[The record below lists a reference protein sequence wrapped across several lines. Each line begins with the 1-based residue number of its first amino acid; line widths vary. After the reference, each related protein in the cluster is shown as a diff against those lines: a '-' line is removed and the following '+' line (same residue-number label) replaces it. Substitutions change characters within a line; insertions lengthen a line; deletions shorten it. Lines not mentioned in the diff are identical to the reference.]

1 VITVD
6 TPRRASPPAGL
17 RPERLTAIEE
27 LDYLLDRPAEPNL
40 VLWEIHS
47 HGHLDRSALTAAVT
61 AVFGTDSGARRR
73 LAASGRWDRHLYW
86 RPAGPEPG
94 RPLLTMISWRTPAEL
109 DALRERLFAWPIV
122 LDESVVRI
130 FLAVGPE
137 HDVVILQ
144 VHHTAFDGV
153 SSLRLLGTI
162 AEAYRSRVT
171 TRRLHSVPD
180 SPPIPAWPAL
190 PTTPPTIPPAG
201 ATVPSTPPAASTTPP
216 VPITAPD
223 PLVTSAR
230 PAPTPARWLARAR
243 AGNWPG
249 TVTRIAPQTERPG
262 RPGYG
267 FMLISVPVPRPAP
280 DGDGPRPTVNDLL
293 VAALC
298 LTIDRWNA
306 ARGRASG
313 QISVTI
319 PVNGRAAGQ
328 RWQGDGNL
336 SWLIRVATGPSHRA
350 DPGLLL
356 RHVAT
361 QTRAARDRG
370 RTGGTD
376 AMSRLLATGWAPVVV
391 KRRVARLVRGLT
403 APVLTDT
410 SLVSNLGQLPD
421 PPTFDGSGTETL
433 WLAGPCPMPRGLCVA
448 AVTVAGR
455 LHLSVRYRLA
465 LLDQAGAEAF
475 TACFRTALG
484 ELARPEPADPPEA
497 PP

>member
-6 TPRRASPPAGL
+6 TAPGPAPAPPAG
-17 RPERLTAIEE
+17 RLTAIEE
-27 LDYLLDRPAEPNL
+27 LDYLLDRAAEPNL
-40 VLWEIHS
+40 VLWEIHG
-47 HGHLDRSALTAAVT
+47 HGHLDRGALTAAVT
-61 AVFGTDSGARRR
+61 AAFGTDSGARRR
-73 LAASGRWDRHLYW
+73 LAAAGRWDRHLYW
-86 RPAGPEPG
+86 RSADPEPC
-94 RPLLTMISWRTPAEL
+94 RPLLTLISWRTPAEL

-122 LDESVVRI
+122 LADSVVRV
-130 FLAVGPE
+130 FLAAGPE

-153 SSLRLLGTI
+153 SSLRLLGAI

-171 TRRLHSVPD
+171 RPHLHSVPD
-180 SPPIPAWPAL
+180 PPLPPGPPAL
-190 PTTPPTIPPAG
+190 P
-201 ATVPSTPPAASTTPP
+201 VPAAT
-216 VPITAPD
+216 PD
-223 PLVTSAR
+223 PLIRPAR
-230 PAPTPARWLARAR
+230 PAPAAAGWLARAR
-243 AGNWPG
+243 PGPWPG
-249 TVTRIAPQTERPG
+249 TVTRIAPQTGRPG

-267 FMLISVPVPRPAP
+267 FMLISVPVPCPAP
-280 DGDGPRPTVNDLL
+280 DGGGPRPTVNDLL

-298 LTIDRWNA
+298 LSIDRWNA
-306 ARGRASG
+306 ARGRVSG

-376 AMSRLLATGWAPVVV
+376 AMSRLLATGWAPVLV
-391 KRRVARLVRGLT
+391 KRRVARLVRGLA

-410 SLVSNLGQLPD
+410 SLVSNLGLLPD
-421 PPTFDGSGTETL
+421 PPTFDGSGTEPL

-455 LHLSVRYRLA
+455 LHLSIRYRLA
-465 LLDQAGAEAF
+465 LLDQAGAEDF
-475 TACFRTALG
+475 TACFRAALS

-497 PP
+497 PS

>member
-6 TPRRASPPAGL
+6 TAPGPAASAPA
-17 RPERLTAIEE
+17 EQLTAIEE

-47 HGHLDRSALTAAVT
+47 HGHLDRAALSAAVT
-61 AVFGTDSGARRR
+61 AVFGADPGARRR
-73 LAASGRWDRHLYW
+73 LAATGRWDRHLYW
-86 RPAGPEPG
+86 RSAGPEP
-94 RPLLTMISWRTPAEL
+94 RRELLTVISWRTPAEL
-109 DALRERLFAWPIV
+109 DALRERLFAWPIA
-122 LDESVVRI
+122 LADSVVRI

-162 AEAYRSRVT
+162 ADAYRSRAT
-171 TRRLHSVPD
+171 PPHLHSVSDSPASPAPD
-180 SPPIPAWPAL
+180 SPA
-190 PTTPPTIPPAG
+190 PPA
-201 ATVPSTPPAASTTPP
+201 PPE
-216 VPITAPD
+216 
-223 PLVTSAR
+223 PLVPATR
-230 PAPTPARWLARAR
+230 PVISRRPRTGTR
-243 AGNWPG
+243 PG
-249 TVTRIAPQTERPG
+249 TVTRIAPQTGQPG

-267 FMLISVPVPRPAP
+267 FVLISEPVPRPAP
-280 DGDGPRPTVNDLL
+280 PADGPRPTVNDLL

-313 QISVTI
+313 QISMTI
-319 PVNGRAAGQ
+319 PVNGRASGQ

-336 SWLIRVATGPSHRA
+336 SWLIRVATGPAHRA
-350 DPGLLL
+350 DPDRLL

-376 AMSRLLATGWAPVVV
+376 AMSRLLATGWAPVAV
-391 KRRVARLVRGLT
+391 KRPVARLIRGLA

-410 SLVSNLGQLPD
+410 SLVSNLGLLPD
-421 PPTFDGSGTETL
+421 PPTFDGSGTESL

-455 LHLSVRYRLA
+455 LHLSIRYRLA
-465 LLDQAGAEAF
+465 LLDQAGAEDF
-475 TACFRTALG
+475 TACFRAALA
-484 ELARPEPADPPEA
+484 ELAHPASADRPEA
-497 PP
+497 PS